1 MRGVR
6 IMCVLVGIVGM
17 LGPMGCVAR
26 DEFLR
31 TEFARR
37 KAAERG
43 DTCERDLA
51 DERAKNQAL
60 EAEREAIRR
69 ELDTKSAYAE
79 TLKGENERLDSF
91 VRKLQ
96 GQIDMLAKGV
106 GKVEVVEV
114 KLPPEL
120 DRALKELAAKYPDA
134 IEYDERQGAVRWKSD
149 LTFAKGS
156 AEVQSAVDEALRA
169 FSGIVNS
176 PAASQFDVVVVGH
189 TDNLR
194 IGPVTARL
202 HPTNWHLS
210 AHRAIGVM
218 FRLRDNGV
226 DQHRMAVMGYGEFR
240 PRVPNPAS
248 GGAEQNRR
256 VEIFLVSRKDRI
268 PGMDTSMSA
277 APSRGGM
284 GVMAATPM
292 GE

>member
-6 IMCVLVGIVGM
+6 LMCVLAGIVGM

-79 TLKGENERLDSF
+79 TLKGENERLDAF

-218 FRLRDNGV
+218 FKLRDNGV